1 MTSHQ
6 SQVQKHGNQCALS
19 SHSRCLQGQANFEN
33 CLGPQRTAGTPALKE
48 RKEKLLDR
56 FGLISSLP
64 VAHGS
69 IGWFHNKSLLPTFPA
84 QLLDIVLE
92 LGVLGGEDPGFGYE
106 AVLLRLALNHSTG
119 TRHTR
124 EHRQHLR
131 TKFIT

>member
-6 SQVQKHGNQCALS
+6 SEVQKHSNQCALL
-19 SHSRCLQGQANFEN
+19 SHSRCLQGQANFAN
-33 CLGPQRTAGTPALKE
+33 CLGPRQTAGTPVFKE
-48 RKEKLLDR
+48 RKQKLLDR

-69 IGWFHNKSLLPTFPA
+69 IGWFHNKSLLLTFPA

-106 AVLLRLALNHSTG
+106 AVLLRLALNHSTE
-119 TRHTR
+119 TRQTR
-124 EHRQHLR
+124 EHHQHLV
-131 TKFIT
+131 TKFII